1 MKGRRIFFMN
11 KKFLFV
17 LVIVGLLAVS
27 AVSAQNSLFLNKND
41 DDSMYQIS
49 LMQAFM
55 HGEYDGVITVG
66 DFKTHGDIGL
76 GTFEGVNGEMI
87 VLDGVVYQA
96 AADGSIN
103 VMPDNETIPFATI
116 TNFDED
122 GVINNIAAT
131 NFDNLTAQLDKEI
144 EKYGTNNMYVIKIKG
159 DFSNITVRSVEKQEK
174 PYKEFTDVAAV
185 DQKVF
190 NHTDQTGTLVAV
202 YFPEYMNELNMH
214 GWHLHFLSDDKTT
227 GGHVLGFNDFSGS
240 GQIDEIHEFNMILP
254 TDDSF
259 AKMNFTEDMSNKISS
274 VE

>member
-1 MKGRRIFFMN
+1 MN
-11 KKFLFV
+11 KKIIFA
-17 LVIVGLLAVS
+17 LVIMGLLAVS
-27 AVSAQNSLFLNKND
+27 AANAQNSLIHNNNG
-41 DDSMYQIS
+41 DDSMYQVS

-66 DFKTHGDIGL
+66 DLKIHGDIGL

-103 VMPDNETIPFATI
+103 VMKDDEKIPFATV
-116 TNFDED
+116 TKFDED
-122 GVINNIAAT
+122 GNITNITAS
-131 NFDNLTAQLDKEI
+131 NFDDLTGQLNKTI
-144 EKYGTNNMYVIKIKG
+144 EEYGTNNMYVIKIKG

-214 GWHLHFLSDDKTT
+214 GWHLHFLSDDKTK
-227 GGHVLGFNDFSGS
+227 GGHVLGFNGLKGS
-240 GQIDEIHEFNMILP
+240 AQIDEIHEFNMILP
-254 TDDSF
+254 TDDTF
-259 AKMNFTEDMSNKISS
+259 KTMNFTEDMSNKISS

>member
-1 MKGRRIFFMN
+1 MN
-11 KKFLFV
+11 KKIIFA
-17 LVIVGLLAVS
+17 LVIMGLLAVS
-27 AVSAQNSLFLNKND
+27 AANAQNSLILNNNG
-41 DDSMYQIS
+41 DDSMYQVS

-66 DFKTHGDIGL
+66 DLKKHGDIGL

-87 VLDGVVYQA
+87 ILDGVVYQA

-103 VMPDNETIPFATI
+103 VMNDNEKIPFATI
-116 TNFDED
+116 TKFDED
-122 GVINNIAAT
+122 GKIDNINAS
-131 NFDNLTAQLDKEI
+131 NFNDLTSQLNKEI

-214 GWHLHFLSDDKTT
+214 GWHLHFLSDDKTK
-227 GGHVLGFNDFSGS
+227 GGHVLGFNGLKGS
-240 GQIDEIHEFNMILP
+240 AQIDEIHEFNMILP
-254 TDDSF
+254 TDDTF
-259 AKMNFTEDMSNKISS
+259 KTMNFTEDMSNKISS

>member
-1 MKGRRIFFMN
+1 MN
-11 KKFLFV
+11 KKIVFA
-17 LVIVGLLAVS
+17 LVIMGLLAIS
-27 AVSAQNSLFLNKND
+27 AANAQNSLILNNNN
-41 DDSMYQIS
+41 DDSMYQVS
-49 LMQAFM
+49 LLQAFM
-55 HGEYDGVITVG
+55 HGEYDGVVKVG
-66 DFKTHGDIGL
+66 DLKKHGDIGL

-103 VMPDNETIPFATI
+103 VMKDDEKIPFATV
-116 TNFDED
+116 TKFDED
-122 GVINNIAAT
+122 RNITNITAS
-131 NFDNLTAQLDKEI
+131 NFDDLTGQLNKTI
-144 EKYGTNNMYVIKIKG
+144 EEYGTNNMYVIKIKG

-214 GWHLHFLSDDKTT
+214 GWHLHFLSDDKTK
-227 GGHVLGFNDFSGS
+227 GGHVLGFNGLKGS
-240 GQIDEIHEFNMILP
+240 AQIDEIHEFNMILP
-254 TDDSF
+254 TDDTF
-259 AKMNFTEDMSNKISS
+259 KTMNFTEDMSNKISS

>member
-1 MKGRRIFFMN
+1 MD
-11 KKFLFV
+11 KKIVFV
-17 LVIVGLLAVS
+17 LILIGLVAVS
-27 AVSAQNSLFLNKND
+27 AVSAQDSLFLNLNSN
-41 DDSMYQIS
+41 DDSMYQVS

-55 HGEYDGVITVG
+55 HGEYKGVITVG
-66 DFKTHGDIGL
+66 EFKTHGDIGL

-116 TNFDED
+116 TKFDED
-122 GVINNIAAT
+122 GNITNITAK
-131 NFDNLTAQLDKEI
+131 NFDDLTGQLNKTI
-144 EKYGTNNMYVIKIKG
+144 EEYGTNNMYVIKIKG
-159 DFSNITVRSVEKQEK
+159 DFSNITVRSVEKQEE

-202 YFPEYMNELNMH
+202 YFPEYMSELNMH
-214 GWHLHFLSDDKTT
+214 GWHLHFLSDDKTK
-227 GGHVLGFNDFSGS
+227 GGHVLGFNNFKGS
-240 GQIDEIHEFNMILP
+240 AQIDEIHEFNMILP
-254 TDDSF
+254 TDDTF
-259 AKMNFTEDMSNKISS
+259 AKMNFTEDMSSKISS

>member
-1 MKGRRIFFMN
+1 MN
-11 KKFLFV
+11 KKILFV
-17 LVIVGLLAVS
+17 LIIIGLLAVS
-27 AVSAQNSLFLNKND
+27 AVSAQNSLFNKNN
-41 DDSMYQIS
+41 DDSMYQVS

-66 DFKTHGDIGL
+66 DLKKHGDIGL

-87 VLDGVVYQA
+87 ILDGVVYQA

-116 TNFDED
+116 TSFDED
-122 GVINNIAAT
+122 GKITNITAK
-131 NFDNLTAQLDKEI
+131 NFDDLTSQLDKEI
-144 EKYGTNNMYVIKIKG
+144 SKYGTNNMYVIKIKG

-190 NHTDQTGTLVAV
+190 NHTDQTGTVVAV

-227 GGHVLGFNDFSGS
+227 GGHVLGFNNLSGS

-259 AKMNFTEDMSNKISS
+259 ANMNFTEDMSNKISS

>member
-1 MKGRRIFFMN
+1 MN
-11 KKFLFV
+11 KKIVFA
-17 LVIVGLLAVS
+17 LVIMGLLAIS
-27 AVSAQNSLFLNKND
+27 AANAQNSLILNNNN
-41 DDSMYQIS
+41 DDSMYQVS
-49 LMQAFM
+49 LLQAFM
-55 HGEYDGVITVG
+55 HGEYDGVVKVG
-66 DFKTHGDIGL
+66 DLKKHGDIGL

-103 VMPDNETIPFATI
+103 VMNDDEKIPFATV
-116 TNFDED
+116 TKFDED
-122 GVINNIAAT
+122 GNITNITAS
-131 NFDNLTAQLDKEI
+131 NFDDLTGQLNKTI
-144 EKYGTNNMYVIKIKG
+144 EEYGTNNMYVIKIKG

-214 GWHLHFLSDDKTT
+214 GWHLHFLSDDKTK
-227 GGHVLGFNDFSGS
+227 GGHVLGFNGLKGS
-240 GQIDEIHEFNMILP
+240 AQIDEIHEFNMILP
-254 TDDSF
+254 TDDTF
-259 AKMNFTEDMSNKISS
+259 KTMNFTEDMSNKISS

>member
-1 MKGRRIFFMN
+1 MN
-11 KKFLFV
+11 KK
-17 LVIVGLLAVS
+17 LVFALIIIGLLAVS
-27 AVSAQNSLFLNKND
+27 AVSAQNSLFLNNNN
-41 DDSMYQIS
+41 DDSMYQVS

-55 HGEYDGVITVG
+55 HGEYNGVITVG

-116 TNFDED
+116 TKFDED
-122 GVINNIAAT
+122 GKITNITAK
-131 NFDNLTAQLDKEI
+131 NFDDLTSQLDKEI

-190 NHTDQTGTLVAV
+190 NHTDQIGTLVAV

-214 GWHLHFLSDDKTT
+214 GWHLHFLSDDKTV

-254 TDDSF
+254 SDDTF

>member
-1 MKGRRIFFMN
+1 MN
-11 KKFLFV
+11 KKIVFA
-17 LVIVGLLAVS
+17 LVIMGLLAIS
-27 AVSAQNSLFLNKND
+27 AANAQNSLILNNNN
-41 DDSMYQIS
+41 DDSMYQVS
-49 LMQAFM
+49 LLQAFM
-55 HGEYDGVITVG
+55 HGEYDGVVKVG
-66 DFKTHGDIGL
+66 DLKKYGDIGL

-103 VMPDNETIPFATI
+103 VMKDDEKIPFATV
-116 TNFDED
+116 TKFDED
-122 GVINNIAAT
+122 GNITNITAS
-131 NFDNLTAQLDKEI
+131 NFDDLTGQLNKTI
-144 EKYGTNNMYVIKIKG
+144 EEYGTNNMYVIKIKG

-214 GWHLHFLSDDKTT
+214 GWHLHFLSDDKTK
-227 GGHVLGFNDFSGS
+227 GGHVLGFNGLKGS
-240 GQIDEIHEFNMILP
+240 AQIDEIHEFNMILP
-254 TDDSF
+254 TDDTF
-259 AKMNFTEDMSNKISS
+259 KTMNFTEDMSNKISS

>member
-1 MKGRRIFFMN
+1 MN
-11 KKFLFV
+11 KKIVFA
-17 LVIVGLLAVS
+17 LVIMGLLAIS
-27 AVSAQNSLFLNKND
+27 AANAQNSLILNNNN
-41 DDSMYQIS
+41 DDSMYQVS
-49 LMQAFM
+49 LLQAFM
-55 HGEYDGVITVG
+55 HGEYDGVVKVG
-66 DFKTHGDIGL
+66 DLKKHGDIGL

-103 VMPDNETIPFATI
+103 VMKDDEKIPFATV
-116 TNFDED
+116 TKFDED
-122 GVINNIAAT
+122 GNITNITAS
-131 NFDNLTAQLDKEI
+131 NFDDLTGQLNKTI
-144 EKYGTNNMYVIKIKG
+144 EEYGTNNMYVIKIKG

-214 GWHLHFLSDDKTT
+214 GWHLHFLSDDKTK
-227 GGHVLGFNDFSGS
+227 GGHVLGFNGLKGS
-240 GQIDEIHEFNMILP
+240 AQIDEIHEFNMILP
-254 TDDSF
+254 IDDTF
-259 AKMNFTEDMSNKISS
+259 KTMNFTEDMSNKISS

>member
-1 MKGRRIFFMN
+1 MN
-11 KKFLFV
+11 KKIMFALI
-17 LVIVGLLAVS
+17 IVGLLAVS
-27 AVSAQNSLFLNKND
+27 AVSAQNSLLLNND
-41 DDSMYQIS
+41 DDSMYQVS

-55 HGEYDGVITVG
+55 HGEYNGVITVG
-66 DFKTHGDIGL
+66 DFKSHGDIGL

-116 TNFDED
+116 TKFDED
-122 GVINNIAAT
+122 ANMTNITA
-131 NFDNLTAQLDKEI
+131 NDFDDLTSKLDSEI

-174 PYKEFTDVAAV
+174 PYKEFTEVAAV

-190 NHTDQTGTLVAV
+190 NHTDVTGTVVAV

-214 GWHLHFLSDDKTT
+214 GWHLHFLSDDKTK
-227 GGHVLGFNDFSGS
+227 GGHVLGFSDLNGT

-254 TDDSF
+254 SDDTF

>member
-1 MKGRRIFFMN
+1 MFA
-11 KKFLFV
+11 L
-17 LVIVGLLAVS
+17 IVVVALLSVS
-27 AVSAQNSLFLNKND
+27 AVIAQNSLFSNND
-41 DDSMYQIS
+41 DDSMYQVS

-55 HGEYDGVITVG
+55 HGEYNGVISVG
-66 DFKTHGDIGL
+66 DFKKHGDIGL
-76 GTFEGVNGEMI
+76 GTFEGVDGEMI

-103 VMPDNETIPFATI
+103 VMSDHETIPFATI
-116 TNFDED
+116 TKFDED
-122 GVINNIAAT
+122 GTIDNVNAK
-131 NFDNLTAQLDKEI
+131 NFDDLTGQLNKSI
-144 EKYGTNNMYVIKIKG
+144 EQYSTNNMFVVKLKG

-190 NHTDQTGTLVAV
+190 NHTDQKGTLVAV

-214 GWHLHFLSDDKTT
+214 GWHLHFLSDDKTK
-227 GGHVLGFNDFSGS
+227 GGHVLGFNNFKGS

-254 TDDSF
+254 IDDSF
-259 AKMNFTEDMSNKISS
+259 AKMNFTEDMSGKISS

>member
-1 MKGRRIFFMN
+1 MN
-11 KKFLFV
+11 KKIVFV
-17 LVIVGLLAVS
+17 LIIIGLLAVS
-27 AVSAQNSLFLNKND
+27 AVSAQNFLFLNNND
-41 DDSMYQIS
+41 NDSMYQVS

-55 HGEYDGVITVG
+55 HGEYDGVISVG
-66 DFKTHGDIGL
+66 ALKSHGDIGL

-87 VLDGVVYQA
+87 ILDGVVYQA

-116 TNFDED
+116 THFDED
-122 GVINNIAAT
+122 AKITNITAK
-131 NFDNLTAQLDKEI
+131 NFDDLTSQLNNETK
-144 EKYGTNNMYVIKIKG
+144 KYGTNNMYVVKIKG

-190 NHTDQTGTLVAV
+190 NHTDQTGTIVAV

-214 GWHLHFLSDDKTT
+214 GWHLHFLSDDKTK
-227 GGHVLGFNDFSGS
+227 GGHVLGFNNLKGS

-259 AKMNFTEDMSNKISS
+259 TNMNFTEDMSNKISS

>member
-1 MKGRRIFFMN
+1 MN
-11 KKFLFV
+11 KKIIFA
-17 LVIVGLLAVS
+17 LVIMGLLAVS
-27 AVSAQNSLFLNKND
+27 AANAQNSLILNNNG
-41 DDSMYQIS
+41 DDSMYQVS

-66 DFKTHGDIGL
+66 DLKKHGDIGL

-87 VLDGVVYQA
+87 ILDGVVYQA

-103 VMPDNETIPFATI
+103 VMNDNEKIPFATI
-116 TNFDED
+116 TKFDED
-122 GVINNIAAT
+122 GKIDNINAG
-131 NFDNLTAQLDKEI
+131 NFNDLTSQLNKEI

-214 GWHLHFLSDDKTT
+214 GWHLHFPSDDKTK
-227 GGHVLGFNDFSGS
+227 GGHVL
-240 GQIDEIHEFNMILP
+240 EFNGI
-254 TDDSF
+254 
-259 AKMNFTEDMSNKISS
+259 K
-274 VE
+274 

>member
-1 MKGRRIFFMN
+1 MN
-11 KKFLFV
+11 KKIVFA
-17 LVIVGLLAVS
+17 LVIMGLLAIS
-27 AVSAQNSLFLNKND
+27 AANAQNSLILNNNN
-41 DDSMYQIS
+41 DDSMYQVS
-49 LMQAFM
+49 LLQAFM
-55 HGEYDGVITVG
+55 HGEYDGVVKVG
-66 DFKTHGDIGL
+66 DLKKHGDIGL

-103 VMPDNETIPFATI
+103 DMYDDEKLPFATV
-116 TNFDED
+116 TKFDED
-122 GVINNIAAT
+122 GNITNITAS
-131 NFDNLTAQLDKEI
+131 NFDDLTGQLNKTI
-144 EKYGTNNMYVIKIKG
+144 EEYGTNNMYVIKIKG

-214 GWHLHFLSDDKTT
+214 GWHLHFLSDDKTK
-227 GGHVLGFNDFSGS
+227 GGHVLGFNGLKGS
-240 GQIDEIHEFNMILP
+240 AQIDEIHEFNMILP
-254 TDDSF
+254 SDESF
-259 AKMNFTEDMSNKISS
+259 AKMNFTEDMTNKISS

>member
-1 MKGRRIFFMN
+1 MN
-11 KKFLFV
+11 KK
-17 LVIVGLLAVS
+17 IVFALIIMGLLAVS
-27 AVSAQNSLFLNKND
+27 AVSAQNSLFFGNNN
-41 DDSMYQIS
+41 DDSMYQVS

-55 HGEYDGVITVG
+55 HGEYNGVVTVG
-66 DFKTHGDIGL
+66 DLKSHGDIGL

-87 VLDGVVYQA
+87 ILDGIIYQA

-103 VMPDNETIPFATI
+103 VMSDNEKIPFATI
-116 TNFDED
+116 TKFDED
-122 GVINNIAAT
+122 AKIDDITAKDFN
-131 NFDNLTAQLDKEI
+131 DLTSQLDKEI

-159 DFSNITVRSVEKQEK
+159 DFKNITVRSVEKQEE
-174 PYKEFTDVAAV
+174 PYKEFTEVAAV

-214 GWHLHFLSDDKTT
+214 GWHLHFLSDDKTV
-227 GGHVLGFNDFSGS
+227 GGHVLELNDFKGS

-259 AKMNFTEDMSNKISS
+259 KNMNFTEDMSNKISS

>member
-1 MKGRRIFFMN
+1 MN
-11 KKFLFV
+11 KKIVFA
-17 LVIVGLLAVS
+17 LVIMGLLAIS
-27 AVSAQNSLFLNKND
+27 AANAQNSLILNNNN
-41 DDSMYQIS
+41 DDSMYQVS
-49 LMQAFM
+49 LLQAFM
-55 HGEYDGVITVG
+55 HGEYDGVVKVG
-66 DFKTHGDIGL
+66 DLKKHGDIGL

-103 VMPDNETIPFATI
+103 VMKDDEKIPFATV
-116 TNFDED
+116 TKFDED
-122 GVINNIAAT
+122 GNITNITAS
-131 NFDNLTAQLDKEI
+131 NFDDLTDQLNKTI
-144 EKYGTNNMYVIKIKG
+144 EEYGTNNMYVIKIKG

-214 GWHLHFLSDDKTT
+214 GWHLHFLSDDKTK
-227 GGHVLGFNDFSGS
+227 GGHVLGFNGLNGS
-240 GQIDEIHEFNMILP
+240 AQIDEIHEFNMILP
-254 TDDSF
+254 TDDTF
-259 AKMNFTEDMSNKISS
+259 KTMNFTEDMSNKISS